1 MRFIKGFP
9 STMMDD
15 YPLNVHAI
23 LRHAALYF
31 GENEVVSRDV
41 DGSIVRLT
49 YRDVYDRVQ
58 RMSSML
64 ESELGVGGP
73 GDRVGALGVN
83 THRYYELY
91 FAVSGI
97 GAVFV
102 EMNFRLSPIEIAH
115 VANHS
120 KVKVLFIDAPLLTQF
135 RGGVIPQ
142 FKHVEKVV
150 VMGKVS
156 EPIELSGLKVYDYED
171 LIKSGSKYDFPFID
185 ERSACCACYTSGT
198 TGMPKGV
205 YYSHRSFV
213 LHAMAIHQVF
223 PMGQVMRSY
232 SLFHYI
238 T

>member
-31 GENEVVSRDV
+31 GEDEVVSRDV
-41 DGSIVRLT
+41 DGSIARLT

-58 RMSSML
+58 RMASML
-64 ESELGVGGP
+64 ESELGVGP

-102 EMNFRLSPIEIAH
+102 EMNFRLSPVEI
-115 VANHS
+115 
-120 KVKVLFIDAPLLTQF
+120 TQC
-135 RGGVIPQ
+135 G
-142 FKHVEKVV
+142 
-150 VMGKVS
+150 
-156 EPIELSGLKVYDYED
+156 
-171 LIKSGSKYDFPFID
+171 
-185 ERSACCACYTSGT
+185 
-198 TGMPKGV
+198 
-205 YYSHRSFV
+205 
-213 LHAMAIHQVF
+213 
-223 PMGQVMRSY
+223 
-232 SLFHYI
+232 
-238 T
+238 